1 MKGFKEIFRLI
12 QGDEGTFNISEND
25 MFNKLFIKLPKEI
38 DNVLEELP
46 KIAVKTSMLASLAQ
60 QKDGDDQEDKIVKKT
75 AKLIEMTT
83 CAIHEKLLL
92 QYTFFS
98 LVKMALGLM
107 LSLMVT
113 TDAEKKRFKDLLN
126 TYKQLGKQHG
136 GGDNIS
142 RIIQNF
148 LIVIT
153 LLTFCYNMYNEGIYN
168 DYNNW
173 KTRTNKHI
181 VFLNSSI
188 HNFRERTDKLLQ
200 NMTNDF
206 QSLCSQSNFILSS
219 EKVRDGVFREL
230 FNMISKDKQLDE
242 TTREVFNK
250 TNNFNPELICRNFN
264 LKINWKNSTLQY
276 MRSSNLTE
284 IDNLYK
290 ELIKI
295 PGIRE
300 IRVKKFDAHINFVVV
315 TNIIMIL
322 QDLELIEK
330 TSNNVTNNSIYLGY
344 GDQNVTISNILI
356 EDIYNLSKFFYKIN
370 KTLDDPFWKDK
381 KYNELIKDYTG
392 EVLEKY
398 VENIHKLNKLQVQ
411 KDLSLVN
418 AIGKYVGESLEHSSN
433 MILNQIFK
441 YIMILFW
448 GFFVWYLVPPIFRY
462 GSSYIEK
469 KTANNRT
476 IEQTNE
482 DQLQINTNIQ
492 NNQTSN
498 QTSKKKEVI
507 DVGKSKSK
515 SKSESKDEKNKLINV
530 NQLKSTNKTR
540 KSSENNDGQIS
551 NQTIESKNNIDIP
564 PVKIENKSN
573 NKTPKRPRSQPKS
586 QNSKT
591 KKSRTNK
598 N

>member
-46 KIAVKTSMLASLAQ
+46 KIAVKTSILASLAQ

-136 GGDNIS
+136 GGDNVS

-148 LIVIT
+148 LIVIM
-153 LLTFCYNMYNEGIYN
+153 LLTACYNMYNEGIEWN
-168 DYNNW
+168 TSINRRI
-173 KTRTNKHI
+173 KALK
-181 VFLNSSI
+181 NSI
-188 HNFRERTDKLLQ
+188 YNFREPIDKLLQ
-200 NMTNDF
+200 NMTTEF
-206 QSLCSQSNFILSS
+206 KSLCSSSNFILAE
-219 EKVRDGVFREL
+219 EKVEDNMIL
-230 FNMISKDKQLDE
+230 KSFNMTSEDKQLDKK
-242 TTREVFNK
+242 TRDVFDK
-250 TNNFNPELICRNFN
+250 MINFKKPELICQSFN
-264 LKINWKNSTLQY
+264 LEIDWNNSIFKFK
-276 MRSSNLTE
+276 RSSNLTE
-284 IDNLYK
+284 INDLYN
-290 ELIKI
+290 ELVNIQ
-295 PGIRE
+295 GINE
-300 IRVKKFDAHINFVVV
+300 IRVRHPNAHITFTVVK
-315 TNIIMIL
+315 NIVLIL
-322 QDLELIEK
+322 HDLELIENESK
-330 TSNNVTNNSIYLGY
+330 NVTYNTTYLKSNNL
-344 GDQNVTISNILI
+344 NVTTSNILI
-356 EDIYNLSKFFYKIN
+356 EDINNLSKFFNEIN

-381 KYNELIKDYTG
+381 KHNQLVARFKKD
-392 EVLEKY
+392 VLELY
-398 VENIHKLNKLQVQ
+398 VENIKELDDLQLQ
-411 KDLSLVN
+411 KSLSPFI

-469 KTANNRT
+469 KTANNRM

-507 DVGKSKSK
+507 KSKSKSK
-515 SKSESKDEKNKLINV
+515 SKSESKDEKNELKV

-540 KSSENNDGQIS
+540 KSSENNVIQTS
-551 NQTIESKNNIDIP
+551 NKKIIESKNNIDIP
-564 PVKIENKSN
+564 PVKIENENKSN